1 MIGRLRGLLI
11 ERCPPH
17 LLLEA
22 GGVGYELEAPMTTF
36 YTLPSIGQEAVLYT
50 HLVVRE
56 DAHTLYGFADA
67 EQRVLFRSLIRTRG
81 IGARMALAILSGM
94 ETAEF
99 VDCVRSG
106 DTARLEKI
114 PGIGR
119 KTAERLLI
127 EMRDRLPAGTET
139 GSARAQAVDASAEA
153 EQALI
158 ALGYKSN
165 EARHHV
171 SKIATSG
178 MDSEAIIRAALKR
191 LIPG

>member
-17 LLLEA
+17 LLLEV
-22 GGVGYELEAPMTTF
+22 GGIGYELEAPMTTF
-36 YTLPSIGQEAVLYT
+36 YTLPPLGQETVLYT

-56 DAHTLYGFADA
+56 DAHTLYAFANV
-67 EQRVLFRSLIRTRG
+67 EQRSMFRSLICTRG
-81 IGARMALAILSGM
+81 IGARMALAILSGI
-94 ETAEF
+94 EIAEF

-106 DTARLEKI
+106 DTVRLEKI
-114 PGIGR
+114 PGIGH
-119 KTAERLLI
+119 KTAERLLL

-139 GSARAQAVDASAEA
+139 DSVKTPAVDASTEA

-158 ALGYKSN
+158 ALGYKSH

-171 SKIATSG
+171 RKIATSG
-178 MDSEAIIRAALKR
+178 MDSEAIIRAALR
-191 LIPG
+191 QLIPS